1 MGNEIIVAA
10 IAACGGAVVAVVGQL
25 IMWVVSRNAAKHD
38 RRSEIADG
46 VMFLLQDRIKY
57 LAKHYIA
64 GAEISAEDL
73 EDLLRM
79 HEVYHKLGGNGYL
92 DTLICAVKNLPIITK
107 ED

>member
-1 MGNEIIVAA
+1 MSNEIIVAA
-10 IAACGGAVVAVVGQL
+10 IAACGGALVGGIFQL
-25 IMWVVSRNAAKHD
+25 IVWIANRNAAKHD
-38 RRSEIADG
+38 RRGEIADG

-64 GAEISAEDL
+64 DAEISAEDL

-92 DTLICAVKNLPIITK
+92 DTLIAAVKNLPIITK

>member
-1 MGNEIIVAA
+1 MSNEIIVAA
-10 IAACGGAVVAVVGQL
+10 IAACGGAVIAVIGQL
-25 IMWVVSRNAAKHD
+25 IMWAVNRNAAKHD
-38 RRSEIADG
+38 RRGEIADG

-57 LAKHYIA
+57 LAKHFIA
-64 GAEISAEDL
+64 DAEISAEDL

-92 DTLICAVKNLPIITK
+92 DTLISAVKNLPIITK

>member
-1 MGNEIIVAA
+1 MDQIIIAA
-10 IAACGGAVVAVVGQL
+10 IAACGGALVGGVFQL
-25 IMWVVSRNAAKHD
+25 IMWGVNRKAEKQNRA
-38 RRSEIADG
+38 SEIADG

-64 GAEISAEDL
+64 DGEISAEDL

-92 DTLICAVKNLPIITK
+92 DTLIGAVKNLPIITK